1 MDDERPSQTAEGALT
16 MRALH
21 QMLDDD
27 PKILDDPIALQ
38 LIDPEGDVYKSRL
51 EMLGR
56 LPLSLRLGFR
66 SGFVMRNRYAEDC
79 LAESF
84 RNGVRQYVFL
94 GAGFDTFAYRQPSWA
109 DSLQVFEVDHPA
121 TQRWK
126 LKRLAARGLS
136 VPVNVSI
143 VPIDFEKISL
153 ADGLSAA
160 GLNLTAPTFFSALGV
175 TQYLNE
181 EALDLTLKFILSM
194 PRTSE
199 IVFSFVLPD
208 HALPADEANL
218 AAAFVARFA
227 ALGEPWLTRF
237 DPAQLA
243 AKLTAIGFSRVLHL
257 SPNDAN
263 QLYFRDRRDGL
274 SAGTMEQMMR
284 AIV

>member
-1 MDDERPSQTAEGALT
+1 MKEDRPSATAEGALI

-27 PKILDDPIALQ
+27 PKILDDPIAPQ
-38 LIDPEGDVYKSRL
+38 IIDPEGNPYKSRL
-51 EMLGR
+51 ELLGR
-56 LPLSLRLGFR
+56 LPFLLRMAFR
-66 SGFVMRNRYAEDC
+66 SGFVMRSRYAEDC

-84 RNGVRQYVFL
+84 RNGVRQYVLL

-126 LKRLAARGLS
+126 LKRLAAHCIS
-136 VPVNVSI
+136 VPSNVTI

-153 ADGLSAA
+153 ADGLSGS
-160 GLNLTAPTFFSALGV
+160 GLNLTTPAFFSALGV
-175 TQYLNE
+175 SQYLGE
-181 EALDLTLKFILSM
+181 AALDLTLKFILSM
-194 PRTSE
+194 PSTSE

-208 HALPADEANL
+208 HALPTDEADL

-243 AKLTAIGFSRVLHL
+243 AKLTAMGFSKVLHL
-257 SPNDAN
+257 SPSDAN
-263 QLYFRDRRDGL
+263 QRYFRDRRDGL
-274 SAGTMEQMMR
+274 SAGTMEQMMG